1 MVTWNYVIIFLY
13 FYTFNSICIQIPTML
28 FLLFP
33 YFIIISQYGRV
44 YPLNCI
50 ALCTYRL
57 FYRLANCKQMPGWGK
72 ESSAGLAANR
82 RLRHLSLQRRNS
94 RRFQYR
100 AGTPRC
106 KQKSPGSSLKL
117 PGEFPSFLIKFS

>member
-13 FYTFNSICIQIPTML
+13 FYTFNSICIQISTML

-33 YFIIISQYGRV
+33 YFIIISQYSRV

-72 ESSAGLAANR
+72 ESSAGLAADR
-82 RLRHLSLQRRNS
+82 RLRHLSLQRRNA

-100 AGTPRC
+100 AGTPPLQTKIPWQLAKTAR
-106 KQKSPGSSLKL
+106 GFSLI
-117 PGEFPSFLIKFS
+117 FN